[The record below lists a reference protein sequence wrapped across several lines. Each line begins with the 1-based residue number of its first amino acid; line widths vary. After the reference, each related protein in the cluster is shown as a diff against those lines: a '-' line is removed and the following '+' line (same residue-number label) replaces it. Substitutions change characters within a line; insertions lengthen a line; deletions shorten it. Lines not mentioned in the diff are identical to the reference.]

1 MSITSDIRT
10 YADTAVSQGRTAVAQ
25 SRQVLDQSLATAQTQ
40 LNGVT
45 GTATDYVSTVAE
57 KATETVNELRATAEK
72 AINLDALK
80 TAVEPYLAQAKEY
93 GATVTDRAED
103 VLNNLRSDKR
113 VAKVLDSATA
123 VSGVVLEQ
131 VNDRIV
137 KPVQSLTG
145 LGAKPAAPAR
155 KPAPKP
161 AATKPASSTARKTTA
176 RPAAKKAPARKT
188 AAKRTPTA

>member
-1 MSITSDIRT
+1 MSITSDLRT
-10 YADTAVSQGRTAVAQ
+10 YADTAVAQSRTVVAQ
-25 SRQVLDQSLATAQTQ
+25 GRQVLDQSLTGAT
-40 LNGVT
+40 G
-45 GTATDYVSTVAE
+45 
-57 KATETVNELRATAEK
+57 TVNELRSTAEK

-80 TAVEPYLAQAKEY
+80 TAVEPYLAQAREY
-93 GATVTDRAED
+93 GTAVTDRAD
-103 VLNNLRSDKR
+103 GVLANLRSDQR

-145 LGAKPAAPAR
+145 LGAQPSAPVR

-161 AATKPASSTARKTTA
+161 AATKPATTRTTARKA
-176 RPAAKKAPARKT
+176 PASKAPASKT
-188 AAKRTPTA
+188 AAPRTPKA

>member
-1 MSITSDIRT
+1 MSIASDIRT
-10 YADTAVSQGRTAVAQ
+10 YADTAVSQGR
-25 SRQVLDQSLATAQTQ
+25 QVLDSSLATAQAQ
-40 LNGVT
+40 LNDVT
-45 GTATDYVSTVAE
+45 GTANDYASTIADKVSS
-57 KATETVNELRATAEK
+57 ATETVNELRVTAEK
-72 AINLDALK
+72 AINLDAIK

-93 GATVTDRAED
+93 GASVTDRAED

-145 LGAKPAAPAR
+145 IGAKPAAPAR

-161 AATKPASSTARKTTA
+161 AATKPATPRTAAARKTTA
-176 RPAAKKAPARKT
+176 RPVAKKAPARKT
-188 AAKRTPTA
+188 AVKRTPKA

>member
-1 MSITSDIRT
+1 MSIASDIRT
-10 YADTAVSQGRTAVAQ
+10 YADTAVSQGR
-25 SRQVLDQSLATAQTQ
+25 QVLDSSLATAQAQ
-40 LNGVT
+40 LNDVT
-45 GTATDYVSTVAE
+45 GTANDYASTIAD
-57 KATETVNELRATAEK
+57 KATETVNELRVTAEK

-93 GATVTDRAED
+93 GASVTDRAED

-123 VSGVVLEQ
+123 VSGVVFEQ

-145 LGAKPAAPAR
+145 IGVKPAAPVR

-161 AATKPASSTARKTTA
+161 AATKPATPRTTARKTTTG
-176 RPAAKKAPARKT
+176 PAAKKAPARK
-188 AAKRTPTA
+188 APVKRTPKA